1 MHRPVLRVCV
11 LMMSWL
17 VVSAGAAAGGRQS
30 PADIQ
35 RVVDDVR
42 DALGLNAVIRII
54 VVDANPKL
62 ASVSP
67 VRGSVG
73 EFELSVELAF
83 LQELTPTELRAVVAH
98 ELGHVWIYGNHPYL
112 HTEQLANEIALRVV
126 DRASLESA
134 YHKVAARGG
143 PDASRAVR

>member
-1 MHRPVLRVCV
+1 MRRPVLRVCV
-11 LMMSWL
+11 LMMSLL
-17 VVSAGAAAGGRQS
+17 VASSSVAAGGRQT
-30 PADIQ
+30 PVDIQ
-35 RVVDDVR
+35 SIVDDMR
-42 DALGLNAVIRII
+42 DALGLNAVIRVI
-54 VVDANPKL
+54 VVGANPKL

-67 VRGSVG
+67 VRGAAG

-83 LQELTPTELRAVVAH
+83 LKELSPAELRAVVAH

-126 DRASLESA
+126 DRESLESA
-134 YHKVAARGG
+134 YRKVAARGG